1 MLQYLDLNTVL
12 IQAQHSY
19 QFYARC
25 LLLIRN
31 FIEYYIIHVF
41 ICNFEASFY
50 VQTCFIFNLKKKYQ
64 FENLLLKLYIR
75 NWVYILTCH
84 HASQIQ
90 MSLIA

>member
-50 VQTCFIFNLKKKYQ
+50 VQTCFVFNLKKKNT
-64 FENLLLKLYIR
+64 NLKTYF
-75 NWVYILTCH
+75 
-84 HASQIQ
+84 
-90 MSLIA
+90 

>member
-41 ICNFEASFY
+41 IYICNFEASFY
-50 VQTCFIFNLKKKYQ
+50 VQTCFIFNLKKKKYQ
-64 FENLLLKLYIR
+64 FENLLLK
-75 NWVYILTCH
+75 VVH
-84 HASQIQ
+84 S
-90 MSLIA
+90 